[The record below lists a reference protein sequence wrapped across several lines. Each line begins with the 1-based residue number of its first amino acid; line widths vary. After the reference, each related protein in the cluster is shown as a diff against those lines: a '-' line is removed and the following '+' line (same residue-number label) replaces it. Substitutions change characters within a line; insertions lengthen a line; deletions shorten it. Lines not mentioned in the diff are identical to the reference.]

1 MPDVRPHGPTRR
13 RVGAFDNVT
22 VSPYPRS
29 VWADRFDPPTQD
41 TRHDPHD
48 ARDATRVV
56 VDRVVDRGYHEVA
69 EFV

>member
-1 MPDVRPHGPTRR
+1 
-13 RVGAFDNVT
+13 VT

-29 VWADRFDPPTQD
+29 VWADRFDPPTED

-48 ARDATRVV
+48 ARDATQVV

-69 EFV
+69 AFV